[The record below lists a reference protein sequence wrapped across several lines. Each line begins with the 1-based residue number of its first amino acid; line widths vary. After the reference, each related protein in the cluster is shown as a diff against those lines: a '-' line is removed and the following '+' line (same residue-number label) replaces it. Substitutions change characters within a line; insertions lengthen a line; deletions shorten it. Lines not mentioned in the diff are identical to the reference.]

1 MKTTAR
7 IQNVLRDVLLCL
19 CLCCAL
25 AINLRAQAAQTIAFT
40 NGRWYDGKSFQK
52 KTGYSVLGW
61 LTFRR
66 PSHVD
71 RTIDLQGGY
80 VIPPFGEAHN
90 HNVETL
96 NNVDKLIAKY
106 LQHGI
111 FYIKNP
117 NSLARD
123 REALRPKLNRPDSI
137 DVVFSNGSFTAT
149 GGHPVEIPERVIRT
163 GKWTADDAEGG
174 FYYTVNDAAELEQ
187 KWPALLGTHP
197 DFIKTYLL
205 YSDEYRRRRDD
216 PRFFAWKGLDPNLL
230 PLIVN
235 KAHTAGLRVST
246 HIEDAADFHAA
257 LMAGVD
263 EINHMPGFRRFSDV
277 EKHPASAFEISD
289 ADAKRAALQGTCVVT
304 TLGGA
309 RALAPDQ
316 KREQDDFNMRN
327 LWMLLR
333 HHVKLALGSDSYGE
347 DTIPEAIYISSLHAM
362 DNRTLLKLWT
372 TSTAQTIF
380 PGRKIG
386 KLQQAYEAN
395 FLVLRANP
403 LDNFEA
409 VQDIAVA
416 VKQGV
421 VLELTRS
428 SKPAPQSGAI
438 CGNYSAGASVWPS
451 CDHENIWESLK

>member
-1 MKTTAR
+1 
-7 IQNVLRDVLLCL
+7 
-19 CLCCAL
+19 
-25 AINLRAQAAQTIAFT
+25 
-40 NGRWYDGKSFQK
+40 
-52 KTGYSVLGW
+52 
-61 LTFRR
+61 
-66 PSHVD
+66 
-71 RTIDLQGGY
+71 
-80 VIPPFGEAHN
+80 
-90 HNVETL
+90 
-96 NNVDKLIAKY
+96 
-106 LQHGI
+106 
-111 FYIKNP
+111 
-117 NSLARD
+117 
-123 REALRPKLNRPDSI
+123 
-137 DVVFSNGSFTAT
+137 
-149 GGHPVEIPERVIRT
+149 
-163 GKWTADDAEGG
+163 
-174 FYYTVNDAAELEQ
+174 
-187 KWPALLGTHP
+187 
-197 DFIKTYLL
+197 
-205 YSDEYRRRRDD
+205 
-216 PRFFAWKGLDPNLL
+216 
-230 PLIVN
+230 
-235 KAHTAGLRVST
+235 
-246 HIEDAADFHAA
+246 
-257 LMAGVD
+257 
-263 EINHMPGFRRFSDV
+263 MPGFRRFSDV

-327 LWMLLR
+327 LRMLLR